1 MVSRSLRPKARPKV
15 SMLDDLKTDFGYFKA
30 AITGETYND
39 PNPARTR
46 SRAAR
51 SKAAM
56 LDLNK
61 SDKSSK
67 PRGKPRGPTA
77 AEQVAAAKAAKLAA
91 RKSKGQARRKKYES
105 AMTQS
110 KKMKLL
116 FNY

>member
-1 MVSRSLRPKARPKV
+1 MVSRSLRPKMRPKV
-15 SMLDDLKTDFGYFKA
+15 SMLDDLKTDYGYFKA

-56 LDLNK
+56 LNLNK
-61 SDKSSK
+61 SDKSSTPK
-67 PRGKPRGPTA
+67 GPTA
-77 AEQVAAAKAAKLAA
+77 AQKAAAKLAA
-91 RKSKGQARRKKYES
+91 RKEKGQARRKKYES

>member
-1 MVSRSLRPKARPKV
+1 MVSRSLRPKMRPKV
-15 SMLDDLKTDFGYFKA
+15 SMLDDLKTDYGYFKA

-56 LDLNK
+56 LNLNK

-67 PRGKPRGPTA
+67 SSKPKGPTA
-77 AEQVAAAKAAKLAA
+77 EQKAAAKLAA

-105 AMTQS
+105 AMTQR

>member
-1 MVSRSLRPKARPKV
+1 MVSKSLRPKMRPKV
-15 SMLDDLKTDFGYFKA
+15 SILDDLKTDYGYLKA

-51 SKAAM
+51 SKSM
-56 LDLNK
+56 VDKMMSN
-61 SDKSSK
+61 SDKPSK
-67 PRGKPRGPTA
+67 PKGPTA
-77 AEQVAAAKAAKLAA
+77 AQKAAAKLAD